1 MKRKITIIFELESIL
16 NTKTIKQQFTNFVV
30 LNWFILIINI
40 GPFRTDT
47 IIFIYVKY
55 IATRYR
61 SVTLALILS

>member
-1 MKRKITIIFELESIL
+1 MNI
-16 NTKTIKQQFTNFVV
+16 KTIKQQFTNFVV
-30 LNWFILIINI
+30 LNWFILIIII

-55 IATRYR
+55 IAAYYR